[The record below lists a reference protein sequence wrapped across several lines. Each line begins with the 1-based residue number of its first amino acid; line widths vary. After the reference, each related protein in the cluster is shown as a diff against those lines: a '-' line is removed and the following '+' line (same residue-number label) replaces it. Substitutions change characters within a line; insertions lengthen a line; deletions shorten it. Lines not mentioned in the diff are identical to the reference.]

1 MNASPLPKG
10 PVYEIV
16 PVTGEASGP
25 LVALVCMPW
34 GSIQKPSLA
43 MAILKG
49 CIKKAGF
56 QPELHFLNLS
66 FAKLVGLRLYEQISD
81 NSYIHPEWFFS
92 QALFGPGG
100 LNELNN
106 GWAELPNTPAGQQ
119 MHKKLRELV
128 ENSDTLC
135 QTIAN
140 EYVPHF
146 IEECARQIDWGKYL
160 AIGFTTTFAQS
171 LSSLLL
177 ARRIKE
183 LYPRTRIVFGG
194 ANVDSEM
201 GVEFLRAFD
210 WLDYV
215 VHGEAEN
222 SFPALL
228 HKIAAD
234 DFETRIPGVS
244 ARCGSELIAGDET
257 ASPVVDLNGSPTPD
271 FSDYVRGLE
280 TYGFKTKIPLHLYY
294 ESSRGCWWGA
304 KHHCTFCGLNG
315 SSMAFRKK
323 SAERVYQ
330 EILHLAQTYRCLS
343 LFAAD
348 NILPPEYF
356 TQLLPQLAHSDTD
369 IELFYEVKANMTR
382 AQVKALHAS
391 GVRAIQPGIES
402 LSSRI
407 LQLMR
412 KGVSGIQN
420 IQLLKWCY
428 EFNIKP
434 NWNFLYGFP
443 GESSGDYCD
452 VPQLFRT
459 LSHLPAP
466 DALVRVQFQR
476 FSPYFFDREKFGLT
490 LSPLELYDT
499 LFPRSRVSLN
509 KVAYYFD
516 GKWNGQQTDPEEYIE
531 PTRTAFE
538 AWSKVC
544 KQQSIACYYSKGPD
558 YLEIF
563 DNRSRRPDGGIE
575 PGPPRQ
581 IHLGGRL
588 SSIYLFC
595 DAHRSFSAIMEM
607 LKNKFGHD
615 ANAEQIRKS
624 LDGLVV
630 QGLMYREGEHYL
642 ALAVRNRNWLRDRSL

>member
-1 MNASPLPKG
+1 VIGQP
-10 PVYEIV
+10 
-16 PVTGEASGP
+16 TGAP
-25 LVALVCMPW
+25 VALVCMPW

-49 CIKKAGF
+49 CVKKAGF
-56 QPELHFLNLS
+56 KPELHFLNLR
-66 FAKLVGLRLYEQISD
+66 FAELLGLRLYEQISD

-100 LNELNN
+100 LNELQNS
-106 GWAELPNTPAGQQ
+106 WAELSASPAGQE
-119 MHKKLRELV
+119 MIEKLRALV
-128 ENSDTLC
+128 KDSETLC
-135 QTIAN
+135 QTIAQ
-140 EYVPHF
+140 EHVPRF
-146 IEECARQIDWGKYL
+146 IEDCARQINWGQYL

-183 LYPRTRIVFGG
+183 LHPHTRIVFGG

-228 HKIAAD
+228 KKIADGDSAAAV
-234 DFETRIPGVS
+234 PGIS
-244 ARCGSELIAGDET
+244 MRRGNELLPGDGT
-257 ASPVVDLNGSPTPD
+257 AMPVADLNDSPTPD
-271 FSDYVRGLE
+271 FSDYIFGLE
-280 TYGFKTKIPLHLYY
+280 RSGFKTKIPLHLYY

-315 SSMAFRKK
+315 DTMAFRKK
-323 SAERVYQ
+323 SADRVYT
-330 EILHLAQTYRCLS
+330 EILHLARTYRCLS

-348 NILPPEYF
+348 NILSPEYF
-356 TQLLPQLAHSDTD
+356 TQLLPRLAETDTD

-412 KGVSGIQN
+412 KGVSAIQN
-420 IQLLKWCY
+420 IQLLKWCS
-428 EFNIKP
+428 EFNIQP

-443 GESSGDYCD
+443 GESPEDYQD
-452 VPQLFRT
+452 APQLFRL
-459 LSHLPAP
+459 LSHLRPP

-476 FSPYFFDREKFGLT
+476 FSPYFFDKDKFGLT
-490 LSPLELYDT
+490 LSPLGLYDT
-499 LFPRSRVSLN
+499 LFPRERVRLD
-509 KVAYYFD
+509 KVAYYFE
-516 GKWNGQQTDPEEYIE
+516 GKWDGQSADPEEYIR
-531 PTRTAFE
+531 PTRTAWE
-538 AWSKVC
+538 AWSQAS
-544 KQQSIACYYSKGPD
+544 KQQSIGCYYSKGPD
-558 YLEIF
+558 HLEIF
-563 DNRSRRPDGGIE
+563 DNRSRRPDGNIE

-581 IHLGGRL
+581 IHLGERL
-588 SSIYLFC
+588 SAIYLFC
-595 DAHRSFSAIMEM
+595 DAHHSLTAITEM
-607 LKNKFGHD
+607 LHQKFGDHV
-615 ANAEQIRKS
+615 NADQTRTS
-624 LDGLVV
+624 LDGLVA
-630 QGLMYREGEHYL
+630 QGLMYQEGDRYL
-642 ALAVRNRNWLRDRSL
+642 SLAVRNRNWLRDRSL